1 MGPQDDAIA
10 PRASRGFTVKIP
22 VKVAPMARTAPWSAP
37 VKTMWT
43 AHRLMELVSAKKA
56 GEDRTA
62 PSPAP
67 KEPGV
72 QDAMPRVTVPTEQN
86 ATLQMD
92 PAPARLAGRGRAVTN
107 RARWARLGLAA

>member
-1 MGPQDDAIA
+1 
-10 PRASRGFTVKIP
+10 
-22 VKVAPMARTAPWSAP
+22 
-37 VKTMWT
+37 
-43 AHRLMELVSAKKA
+43 MELVSAKKVMNKEKQSWRKTGQKENKDLQLIVGLQA

-92 PAPARLAGRGRAVTN
+92 PAPARLAGKGRAVTN
-107 RARWARLGLAA
+107 RARWVSGDTGRSYI